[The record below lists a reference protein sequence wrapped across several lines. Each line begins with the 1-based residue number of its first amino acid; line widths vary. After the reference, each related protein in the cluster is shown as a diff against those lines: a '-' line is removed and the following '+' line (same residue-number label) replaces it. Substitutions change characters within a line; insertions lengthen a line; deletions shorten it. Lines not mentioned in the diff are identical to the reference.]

1 MADDAPG
8 APAPQPPAP
17 GPRHPAPG
25 TRPSSGEFS
34 SKVLAVVFLLALMV
48 LLLSQVPWASET
60 APASLED
67 TTGDLGEFLFES
79 RGESF
84 LLLSIVMGVAII
96 GGLFLAREDFG
107 DDVEVPGPRPD
118 EQKGKAAAEPPEED
132 WDGGAAP

>member
-1 MADDAPG
+1 MADEAPG
-8 APAPQPPAP
+8 APQSQRPA
-17 GPRHPAPG
+17 GTPAASPAA
-25 TRPSSGEFS
+25 RPASGEFS

-67 TTGDLGEFLFES
+67 TTGDLGEFMFEG

-96 GGLFLAREDFG
+96 GGLFLARED
-107 DDVEVPGPRPD
+107 
-118 EQKGKAAAEPPEED
+118 PPEDETEAD
-132 WDGGAAP
+132 EGDAQKTGAGAHNVPEEEWDGGAAP